1 MENHDLN
8 GDGIL
13 SEEEMDIA
21 KERWE
26 TKRKIVWLCTFGMF
40 LFGFLVTGIAFTD
53 IGVDKLKII
62 AEMFG
67 WIFFGF
73 TSVIGAYFGFSAYS
87 AKVK

>member
-1 MENHDLN
+1 MNNDLN
-8 GDGIL
+8 NDGVID
-13 SEEEMDIA
+13 EDEMEIV

-40 LFGFLVTGIAFTD
+40 LFGFLITGVAFTD
-53 IGVDKLKII
+53 ISPEKFAVLG
-62 AEMFG
+62 EMFG